1 MKKAIVSV
9 INDLVTDQRVNRNC
23 LALEKAGYSVTL
35 IGRQKKDNLELIN
48 RSYQMH
54 RMRLFFEKG
63 PFFYAEYNI
72 RLFCYLLFHPTDLY
86 FSNDLDTLLPNLI
99 LSKINGQKLIFDS
112 HEYFTETPELTDRL
126 VIQKIWKTIERFSI
140 PFVKTLIT
148 VNESIANLFKSKY
161 GLDFTIIRNIPSG
174 VKSNDFKTRKDLGL
188 PENKK
193 IILLQGAGINKDRG
207 SEELVEA
214 MQYVDKNHLL
224 LIIGAGDV
232 IDFLKERTIELKLYD
247 QVQFIPKQALENL
260 INYTR
265 NADLGL
271 SIDKDTNLNYKYSLP
286 NKIFDYIHAGVPI
299 LCSRLIEIEKIVN
312 QYQIGDF
319 IENHHPKH
327 IAEKINSILDDN
339 DQLERWKVNT
349 KIAADELNWEQ
360 EEQKLISL
368 IHDAK

>member
-23 LALEKAGYSVTL
+23 LALEKAGYNVTL
-35 IGRQKKDNLELIN
+35 IGRQKKDSLDLNK

-54 RMRLFFEKG
+54 RMRLLFEKG
-63 PFFYAEYNI
+63 PLFYAEYNI

-86 FSNDLDTLLPNLI
+86 FSNDLDTLMPNLI
-99 LSKINGQKLIFDS
+99 LTKVNGRKLIFDS
-112 HEYFTETPELTDRL
+112 HEYFTETPELTGRP

-140 PFVKTLIT
+140 PFVKNLIT
-148 VNESIANLFKSKY
+148 VNESIANLFKHKY
-161 GLDFTIIRNIPSG
+161 GLDFLVIRNIPRE
-174 VKSNDFKTRKDLGL
+174 VKSSYFKSRAELDL

-193 IILLQGAGINKDRG
+193 IIIVQGAGINKDRG
-207 SEELVEA
+207 IEELVEA
-214 MQYVDKNHLL
+214 MQYVHKNHLL
-224 LIIGAGDV
+224 LIIGDGDV
-232 IDFLKERTIELKLYD
+232 IDFLKSRTKELNLS
-247 QVQFIPKQALENL
+247 QRIQFIPKQALENL
-260 INYTR
+260 MNYTR

-286 NKIFDYIHAGVPI
+286 NKLFDYLHAGVPI

-319 IENHHPKH
+319 IDNHEAKH
-327 IAEKINSILDDN
+327 IADKINSILEN
-339 DQLERWKVNT
+339 VEQLEHWKVNIQ
-349 KIAADELNWEQ
+349 IAVGELNWEQ

-368 IHDAK
+368 INNAQ